1 MSTPERALLK
11 RTIREMQE
19 EMEAAT
25 SEGQLADGPYAKFCA
40 HSQALWNGIERLPER
55 VVPPAPVIR
64 VVMPPPRQPVPM
76 NPEDLVRGEGLSA
89 SAEHCLRYM
98 GGRIA
103 RLEQE
108 RDELIQKYRG
118 EMAQHM
124 RYNVLKTK
132 VNRLELDPTLVETM
146 KHDVRREASTLFD
159 VWVGE
164 HTNHQLGRD
173 AVETRIFTEAIAA
186 ADGVRAL
193 YDQAMGLPTLE
204 TDEEQEEEEER
215 EEGPPMN

>member
-1 MSTPERALLK
+1 MPTPH
-11 RTIREMQE
+11 Q
-19 EMEAAT
+19 
-25 SEGQLADGPYAKFCA
+25 S
-40 HSQALWNGIERLPER
+40 
-55 VVPPAPVIR
+55 
-64 VVMPPPRQPVPM
+64 VPM
-76 NPEDLVRGEGLSA
+76 NPEDLVHGEGLSA

-103 RLEQE
+103 RLERE
-108 RDELIQKYRG
+108 RDDLILKYRG
-118 EMAQHM
+118 EMHQHM

-132 VNRLELDPTLVETM
+132 LNRLGLGPQEVEAM
-146 KHDVRREASTLFD
+146 KRDVRREALTLFD
-159 VWVGE
+159 FWAGE

-204 TDEEQEEEEER
+204 TDEEQE
-215 EEGPPMN
+215 